1 MCTPKTGMGFP
12 GSSVSKQSACNAG
25 DPGSIPGLGRSPG
38 EGNGKLLHCSCLE
51 YPVDRG
57 AWWATVHTGI
67 ITGINVGYM
76 KQLICFVIFRKLSAG
91 PVIVLSNS
99 EISQLPIYVRTMCD
113 LFSQMKEISLPCNV
127 MIS

>member
-1 MCTPKTGMGFP
+1 MGY
-12 GSSVSKQSACNAG
+12 
-25 DPGSIPGLGRSPG
+25 SPWDHKSG
-38 EGNGKLLHCSCLE
+38 TQPTK
-51 YPVDRG
+51 
-57 AWWATVHTGI
+57 TGI